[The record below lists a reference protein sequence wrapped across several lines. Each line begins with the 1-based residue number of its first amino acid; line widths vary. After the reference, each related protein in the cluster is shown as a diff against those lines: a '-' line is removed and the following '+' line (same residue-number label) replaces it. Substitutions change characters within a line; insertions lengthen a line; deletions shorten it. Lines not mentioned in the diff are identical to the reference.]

1 MRDQQM
7 KMALDDATGVNS
19 IKTYRPGRAQIRDK
33 FFTRSLIV
41 LPDRLLTDWQPGAPA
56 ELQVRHFGP
65 ILEVQPEVLILGT
78 GETQVFP
85 EPAAFATL
93 MDLGIGFE
101 VMDNA
106 AACRT
111 YNVLLSEGRHA
122 ALALIL
128 ASNQN

>member
-1 MRDQQM
+1 M
-7 KMALDDATGVNS
+7 KMALDGATGVNS
-19 IKTYRPGRAQIRDK
+19 IRTYRPGRAQIK
-33 FFTRSLIV
+33 NQYFTCSLIV
-41 LPDRLLTDWQPGAPA
+41 LPDRLFPDWQPCTPE
-56 ELQVRHFGP
+56 ELQASHFGP
-65 ILEVQPEVLILGT
+65 ILERRPEVLILGT

-85 EPAAFATL
+85 EPATFVTL

-111 YNVLLSEGRHA
+111 YNVLLAEGRHA

-128 ASNQN
+128 AGGRA

>member
-1 MRDQQM
+1 M
-7 KMALDDATGVNS
+7 KIALDGAVGVNT
-19 IKTYRPGRAQIRDK
+19 IKAYEPGRVQIRERY
-33 FFTRSLIV
+33 FSTSLIV
-41 LPDRLLTDWQPGAPA
+41 LRDQLHADWQARSATGLRAA
-56 ELQVRHFGP
+56 D
-65 ILEVQPEVLILGT
+65 LEPVLEKRPEVLILGT

-85 EPAAFATL
+85 DPAAFMTL

-111 YNVLLSEGRHA
+111 YNVLVAEHRRA

-128 ASNQN
+128 PGSGD

>member
-1 MRDQQM
+1 M
-7 KMALDDATGVNS
+7 KMALDGAFGGNT
-19 IKTYRPGRAQIRDK
+19 IKAYEPGRVQIRDRY
-33 FFTRSLIV
+33 FSTSLIV
-41 LPDRLLTDWQPGAPA
+41 LRDHLLIDWQARSATGLRAA
-56 ELQVRHFGP
+56 D
-65 ILEVQPEVLILGT
+65 LETVLDKRPEVLILGT

-85 EPAAFATL
+85 DPATFMTL

-111 YNVLLSEGRHA
+111 YNVLVAEDRRA

-128 ASNQN
+128 PGGGA